1 MAVAKTIPS
10 TVQVQGLQVLEGYL
24 RCRFHLANIGP
35 IIPVLDPR
43 VVT

>member
-10 TVQVQGLQVLEGYL
+10 AVQVQGLQVLEDYL
-24 RCRFHLANIGP
+24 HCRFRLASIGP